1 MAENPNPFSKSLAA
15 GKSRRRTA
23 GESAGGPGR
32 DLDSSPTAQHAGEK
46 RIAVDLPSQLYTDAK
61 ILAAQQGTTVKE
73 IITSALAKEIAARR
87 GQR

>member
-1 MAENPNPFSKSLAA
+1 MAENPFSKSLAA

-32 DLDSSPTAQHAGEK
+32 DIDSAPAAAQHTGEK